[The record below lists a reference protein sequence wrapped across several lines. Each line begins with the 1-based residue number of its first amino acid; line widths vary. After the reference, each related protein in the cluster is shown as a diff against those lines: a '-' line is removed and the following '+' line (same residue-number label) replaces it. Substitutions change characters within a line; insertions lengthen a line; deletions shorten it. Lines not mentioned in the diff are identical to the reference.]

1 MDAAALPDSMRAWRV
16 HAWGPNP
23 IETLTLESI
32 AVPKPGAG
40 ELLVR
45 VQAIPLN
52 LNDMERI
59 NGENMMVRPALPVTP
74 GMEVMGTV
82 AACADGL
89 EAWQGRRVVATAK
102 QATGGFAEYAI
113 CPVVSTFEMPEEI
126 PLPDAA
132 ALYFPFHLAW
142 LGLVDRAQ
150 LAAGESVLIH
160 AGAGGSGSAAIQ
172 LAKARGA
179 IVFTTAGGPEKV
191 KLCEALGADVAIDYT
206 AEDFKK
212 VVLERTKLR
221 GVDVVFDNV
230 GEAVMDASMAS
241 IAYNGR
247 YLMMGFASAK
257 RFADEKLIVPRRL
270 ATGNFKLCGVMLG
283 YANAQMGP
291 MMKQA
296 MGWNLCPDS
305 IGQQAMAEILAL
317 VRARKVRAVI
327 GEVVGFDQLPAAM
340 TRMRD
345 RKTTGRVIVRV
356 D

>member
-1 MDAAALPDSMRAWRV
+1 MRAWRV

-23 IETLTLESI
+23 LEALTLESI
-32 AVPKPGAG
+32 PVPAPGAG
-40 ELLVR
+40 EVLVR

-59 NGENMMVRPALPVTP
+59 NGENMMVRPTLPVTP
-74 GMEVMGTV
+74 GMEVMGEV
-82 AACADGL
+82 AACGEGT
-89 EAWQGRRVVATAK
+89 EAFRGRRVVATPK

-113 CPVVSTFEMPEEI
+113 CPVVSVFEMPADI
-126 PLPDAA
+126 PLPGAA
-132 ALYFPFHLAW
+132 ALYFPFQLAW
-142 LGLVDRAQ
+142 LGLVDRAGLQ
-150 LAAGESVLIH
+150 RGESVLIH

-172 LAKARGA
+172 LAKTLGA
-179 IVFTTAGGPEKV
+179 TVFATAGGPEKV
-191 KLCEALGADVAIDYT
+191 KLCASLGADVAIDYT

-212 VVLERTKLR
+212 VVLEKTKLR

-247 YLMMGFASAK
+247 YLMMGFASGK

-291 MMKQA
+291 MLKQA
-296 MGWNLCPDS
+296 MGWNLCPEAL
-305 IGQQAMAEILAL
+305 GQKAMAKILAL
-317 VRARKVRAVI
+317 VRAGKVRPVI
-327 GEVVGFDQLPAAM
+327 GEVVGFGELPAAM

-345 RKTTGRVIVRV
+345 RRTTGRVIVTL

>member
-1 MDAAALPDSMRAWRV
+1 MTASDLPESMRAWRV

-23 IETLTLESI
+23 SEALALETI
-32 AVPKPGAG
+32 AVPTPGPG
-40 ELLVR
+40 ELLVK

-59 NGENMMVRPALPVTP
+59 NGENMMVRPSLPVTP
-74 GMEVMGTV
+74 GMEVMGVV
-82 AACADGL
+82 AACGEGT
-89 EAWQGRRVVATAK
+89 EAFQGRRVVATGK

-113 CPVVSTFEMPEEI
+113 CPAVSAFEMPAEI

-142 LGLVDRAQ
+142 LGLVDRAELQ
-150 LAAGESVLIH
+150 KGESVLIH

-172 LAKARGA
+172 LAKALGA
-179 IVFTTAGGPEKV
+179 TVFATAGGPEKV
-191 KLCEALGADVAIDYT
+191 KLCESLGADVAIDYT

-212 VVLERTKLR
+212 IVLEKTKLR

-247 YLMMGFASAK
+247 YLMMGFASGK

-291 MMKQA
+291 MLKQA
-296 MGWNLCPDS
+296 MGWNLCPDAL
-305 IGQQAMAEILAL
+305 GQTAMTEIVAL
-317 VRARKVRAVI
+317 VRAGKLRAVV
-327 GEVVGFDQLPAAM
+327 GEVVGFGELPAAM

-345 RKTTGRVIVRV
+345 RKTTGRVIVRL

>member
-1 MDAAALPDSMRAWRV
+1 MTAPALPDSMRAWRV

-23 IETLTLESI
+23 SDALVLDTIP
-32 AVPKPGAG
+32 VPKPGPG
-40 ELLVR
+40 ELLVK

-59 NGENMMVRPALPVTP
+59 NGENMMVRPTLPVTP

-82 AACADGL
+82 AACG
-89 EAWQGRRVVATAK
+89 EGTESSQGRRVVATSK

-113 CPVVSTFEMPEEI
+113 CPAVSAFDMPAEI

-142 LGLVDRAQ
+142 LGLVDRAG
-150 LAAGESVLIH
+150 LAKGESVLVH

-172 LAKARGA
+172 LAKALGA
-179 IVFTTAGGPEKV
+179 TVFATAGGPDKV
-191 KLCEALGADVAIDYT
+191 KLCESLGADVAIDYT

-212 VVLERTKLR
+212 IVLEKTKLR

-230 GEAVMDASMAS
+230 GEAVMDASMAA

-247 YLMMGFASAK
+247 YLMMGFASGK

-291 MMKQA
+291 MLKQA
-296 MGWNLCPDS
+296 MGWNLCPEAV
-305 IGQQAMAEILAL
+305 GQKAMAEILAL
-317 VRARKVRAVI
+317 VRAGKVRAVV
-327 GEVVGFDQLPAAM
+327 GEVVGFGELPAAM

-345 RKTTGRVIVRV
+345 RKTTGRTIVRV
-356 D
+356 A